1 MPRSASS
8 LVSFRLTVDL
18 GIPSNAAAFV
28 RLRLSTT
35 LPNTS
40 RASMSKGRF
49 CSTLFEIC
57 NRVLNPCTCFAHFHG
72 GTFCPSR
79 HQPDQ
84 GGSYDSRS
92 PGEQARKRTLE
103 RRVSRTGRG
112 PVSLEDCV
120 SEEFYEKER
129 EHVFKKT
136 WLFMGRV
143 ERVPK
148 SGSYFTREL
157 KFSEHLGD
165 HRSNT
170 QLEPLKVG
178 GAKARERKKK
188 KTNCHS

>member
-49 CSTLFEIC
+49 CSTVFQIC

-72 GTFCPSR
+72 GTFRPSR

-103 RRVSRTGRG
+103 RRVSRTRARPGFARG
-112 PVSLEDCV
+112 LRLRGVLREGTRARLQEDLAFHGPRRASAEV
-120 SEEFYEKER
+120 RQLLHPRTEI
-129 EHVFKKT
+129 
-136 WLFMGRV
+136 
-143 ERVPK
+143 PQ
-148 SGSYFTREL
+148 
-157 KFSEHLGD
+157 HLGD
-165 HRSNT
+165 
-170 QLEPLKVG
+170 
-178 GAKARERKKK
+178 
-188 KTNCHS
+188 